1 MALRRPPNKLKET
14 AMPRIAARDGTKI
27 YYRDWGKGP
36 PIVFSHG
43 WPLTGAAWEAQML
56 FFNSKG
62 YRTVAHDRRGNG
74 YSDQP
79 GSGNDVDTWADDLDA
94 IMSGLDLRD
103 AVLVGHSTG
112 GGELARY
119 ISRHGTSR
127 VSKMVLLDTIVPVML
142 EKEGVPGG
150 VPKSVIDS
158 IRAGVAHDRSSFY
171 KELSAPFFGAN
182 RPNST
187 ATQGMRDLFW
197 FQGLLGGAKAQYET
211 TYSWEL
217 DYTADIAKCD
227 KPLLVLHCEDDQIV
241 PIGPTARRVPS
252 IVPHAIL
259 KVYPGGAHGIGI
271 LDPERVNADLLAFIT
286 GDMKS

>member
-1 MALRRPPNKLKET
+1 
-14 AMPRIAARDGTKI
+14 MPKITTRDGTTI
-27 YYRDWGKGP
+27 YYRDWGSGP

-56 FFNSKG
+56 FFNDHG

-79 GSGNDVDTWADDLDA
+79 GSGNDVDTWADDLDELINA
-94 IMSGLDLRD
+94 LDLRG
-103 AVLVGHSTG
+103 AILVGHSTG

-127 VSKMVLLDTIVPVML
+127 VAKMVLLDSIVPVMMQRD
-142 EKEGVPGG
+142 GIAGG
-150 VPKSVIDS
+150 TPKSVIDS

-171 KELSAPFFGAN
+171 KELSSPFFGAN
-182 RPNST
+182 RPSST

-217 DYTADIAKCD
+217 DYTKDIAKCD
-227 KPLLVLHCEDDQIV
+227 VPLLVIHCEDDQIV
-241 PIGPTARRVPS
+241 PIEPTGRRVPS
-252 IVPHAIL
+252 VVPHAIL
-259 KVYPGGAHGIGI
+259 KVYPGGAHGIAI
-271 LDPERVNADLLAFIT
+271 VDPERVNADLLAFVK
-286 GDMKS
+286 G

>member
-1 MALRRPPNKLKET
+1 
-14 AMPRIAARDGTKI
+14 MPTIKTRDGTAI
-27 YYRDWGKGP
+27 YYRDWGSGP
-36 PIVFSHG
+36 PVVFSHG

-56 FFNSKG
+56 FFNAKG

-74 YSDQP
+74 SSDQP
-79 GSGNDVDTWADDLDA
+79 GTGNDVDTWADDLADL
-94 IMSGLDLRD
+94 MSELNLRG

-127 VSKMVLLDTIVPVML
+127 VAKVVLLDSIVPAMMQR
-142 EKEGVPGG
+142 EGITGG
-150 VPKSVIDS
+150 TPKSVIDS

-171 KELSAPFFGAN
+171 KELSGPFFGAN
-182 RPNST
+182 RPGSP

-217 DYTADIAKCD
+217 DYTADIAKCTV
-227 KPLLVLHCEDDQIV
+227 PLLVIHCEDDQIV
-241 PIGPTARRVPS
+241 PIGPTGRRVPS
-252 IVPHAIL
+252 VVPHAIL
-259 KVYPGGAHGIGI
+259 KVYPGGAHGIAI
-271 LDPERVNADLLAFIT
+271 TQPDKVNADLLAFVK
-286 GDMKS
+286 GEMKA

>member
-1 MALRRPPNKLKET
+1 
-14 AMPRIAARDGTKI
+14 MPKIAARDGTEI
-27 YYRDWGKGP
+27 YYRDWGKGQ

-79 GSGNDVDTWADDLDA
+79 GSGNDVDTWADDLDSV
-94 IMSGLDLRD
+94 MKGLDLRD

-119 ISRHGTSR
+119 VSRHGTSR
-127 VSKMVLLDTIVPVML
+127 VSKMVLLDSIVPVML
-142 EKEGVPGG
+142 QKQGVPDG

-171 KELSAPFFGAN
+171 KELSAAFFGAN
-182 RPNST
+182 RPNSP

-227 KPLLVLHCEDDQIV
+227 KPLLVIHCEDDQIV
-241 PIGPTARRVPS
+241 PIGPTGRRVPS

-259 KVYPGGAHGIGI
+259 KVYPGGSHGIAI
-271 LDPERVNADLLAFIT
+271 VDPARVNADLWAFIK
-286 GDMKS
+286 GEMKS

>member
-1 MALRRPPNKLKET
+1 
-14 AMPRIAARDGTKI
+14 MPTIKTRDGTAI
-27 YYRDWGKGP
+27 YFRDWGSGP
-36 PIVFSHG
+36 PVVFSHG

-56 FFNSKG
+56 FFNAKG

-74 YSDQP
+74 SSDQP
-79 GSGNDVDTWADDLDA
+79 GTGNDVDTWADDLA
-94 IMSGLDLRD
+94 ELMSELNLRG

-127 VSKMVLLDTIVPVML
+127 VAKVVLLDSIVPAMMQR
-142 EKEGVPGG
+142 EGITGG
-150 VPKSVIDS
+150 TPKSVIDS

-171 KELSAPFFGAN
+171 RELSGPFFGAN
-182 RPNST
+182 RPGSP

-217 DYTADIAKCD
+217 DYTADIAKCTV
-227 KPLLVLHCEDDQIV
+227 PLLVIHCEDDQIV
-241 PIGPTARRVPS
+241 PIGPTGRRVPS
-252 IVPHAIL
+252 VVPHAIL
-259 KVYPGGAHGIGI
+259 KVYPGGAHGIAI
-271 LDPERVNADLLAFIT
+271 TEPEKVNADLLAFVK
-286 GDMKS
+286 GEMKA

>member
-1 MALRRPPNKLKET
+1 
-14 AMPRIAARDGTKI
+14 MPTIKTRDGTAI
-27 YYRDWGKGP
+27 YYRDWGSGSP
-36 PIVFSHG
+36 VVFSHG

-56 FFNSKG
+56 FSNAKG

-74 YSDQP
+74 SSDQP
-79 GSGNDVDTWADDLDA
+79 GTGNDVDTWADDLADL
-94 IMSGLDLRD
+94 MSELNLRG

-127 VSKMVLLDTIVPVML
+127 VAKVVLLDSIVPAMMQR
-142 EKEGVPGG
+142 EGITGG
-150 VPKSVIDS
+150 TPKSVIDS

-171 KELSAPFFGAN
+171 KELSEPFFGAN
-182 RPNST
+182 RPGSP

-217 DYTADIAKCD
+217 DYTADIAKCTV
-227 KPLLVLHCEDDQIV
+227 PLLVIHCEDDQIV
-241 PIGPTARRVPS
+241 PIGPTGRRVPS
-252 IVPHAIL
+252 VVPHAIL
-259 KVYPGGAHGIGI
+259 KVYPGGAHGIAI
-271 LDPERVNADLLAFIT
+271 TEPEKVNADLLAFVK
-286 GDMKS
+286 GEMKA

>member
-1 MALRRPPNKLKET
+1 
-14 AMPRIAARDGTKI
+14 MPTVKTRDGTSI
-27 YYRDWGKGP
+27 FYRDWGSGP

-56 FFNSKG
+56 FFNAKG

-74 YSDQP
+74 ASDQP
-79 GSGNDVDTWADDLDA
+79 GTGNDVDTWADDLA
-94 IMSGLDLRD
+94 EVMNALDLKG

-119 ISRHGTSR
+119 ISRHGLSR
-127 VSKMVLLDTIVPVML
+127 VAKVVLLDTIVPAMMQR
-142 EKEGVPGG
+142 EGVEGG
-150 VPKSVIDS
+150 TPKSVIDS

-182 RPNST
+182 RKGSP
-187 ATQGMRDLFW
+187 ATQGQRDLFW

-217 DYTADIAKCD
+217 DYTDDIAKCTV
-227 KPLLVLHCEDDQIV
+227 PLLVIHCEDDQIV
-241 PIGPTARRVPS
+241 PILPTARRVPS

-259 KVYPGGAHGIGI
+259 KVYPGGAHGIAI
-271 LDPERVNADLLAFIT
+271 TEPEKVNADLLAFVK
-286 GDMKS
+286 GEMKA

>member
-1 MALRRPPNKLKET
+1 
-14 AMPRIAARDGTKI
+14 MPTIKTRDGTAI
-27 YYRDWGKGP
+27 FYRDWGSGP
-36 PIVFSHG
+36 PVVFSHG

-56 FFNSKG
+56 FFNARG

-74 YSDQP
+74 SSDQP
-79 GSGNDVDTWADDLDA
+79 GTGNDVDTWADDLA
-94 IMSGLDLRD
+94 ELMSELNLRG

-127 VSKMVLLDTIVPVML
+127 VAKVVLLDSIVPAMMQR
-142 EKEGVPGG
+142 EGVTGG
-150 VPKSVIDS
+150 TPKSVIDS

-171 KELSAPFFGAN
+171 KELSGPFFGAN
-182 RPNST
+182 RPGSP

-217 DYTADIAKCD
+217 DYTADIAKCTV
-227 KPLLVLHCEDDQIV
+227 PLLVIHCEDDQIV
-241 PIGPTARRVPS
+241 PIGPTGRRVPS
-252 IVPHAIL
+252 VVPHAIL
-259 KVYPGGAHGIGI
+259 KVYPGGAHGIAI
-271 LDPERVNADLLAFIT
+271 TDPEKVNADLLAFVK
-286 GDMKS
+286 GEMNA

>member
-1 MALRRPPNKLKET
+1 
-14 AMPRIAARDGTKI
+14 MPKVAARDGTEI

-62 YRTVAHDRRGNG
+62 YRTIAHDRRGNG

-94 IMSGLDLRD
+94 LMSRLDLRD

-127 VSKMVLLDTIVPVML
+127 VSKMVLLDTIVPMML
-142 EKEGVPGG
+142 QKEGGAPGG

-158 IRAGVAHDRSSFY
+158 IRTGVAHDRSSFY
-171 KELSAPFFGAN
+171 KELSAPFFGTN
-182 RPNST
+182 RPNSP

-259 KVYPGGAHGIGI
+259 KVYPGGAHGIAI
-271 LDPERVNADLLAFIT
+271 IDPERVNADLLAFIK
-286 GDMKS
+286 GEMKS

>member
-1 MALRRPPNKLKET
+1 
-14 AMPRIAARDGTKI
+14 MPTIKTRDGTAI
-27 YYRDWGKGP
+27 YYRDWGSGP
-36 PIVFSHG
+36 PVVFSHG

-56 FFNSKG
+56 FFNAKG

-74 YSDQP
+74 SSDQP
-79 GSGNDVDTWADDLDA
+79 GTGNDVDTWADDLADL
-94 IMSGLDLRD
+94 MSELNLRG

-127 VSKMVLLDTIVPVML
+127 VAKVVLLDSIVPTTMQR
-142 EKEGVPGG
+142 EGITGG
-150 VPKSVIDS
+150 TPKSVIDS

-171 KELSAPFFGAN
+171 KELSGPFFGAN
-182 RPNST
+182 RPGSP

-217 DYTADIAKCD
+217 DYTDDIAKCNV
-227 KPLLVLHCEDDQIV
+227 PLLVIHCEDDQIV
-241 PIGPTARRVPS
+241 PIGPTGRRVPS
-252 IVPHAIL
+252 VVPHAIL
-259 KVYPGGAHGIGI
+259 KVYPGGAHGIAI
-271 LDPERVNADLLAFIT
+271 TDPDKVNADLLAFVK
-286 GDMKS
+286 GEMRA

>member
-1 MALRRPPNKLKET
+1 
-14 AMPRIAARDGTKI
+14 MPRIAARDGTEI

-56 FFNSKG
+56 FFNGKG

-94 IMSGLDLRD
+94 IMIGLDLRD

-142 EKEGVPGG
+142 QKEGVPGG

-171 KELSAPFFGAN
+171 KELSAPFFGTN
-182 RPNST
+182 RPNSP

-259 KVYPGGAHGIGI
+259 KVYPGGAHGIAI
-271 LDPERVNADLLAFIT
+271 IDPERVNADLLAFIT
-286 GDMKS
+286 GEMKS

>member
-1 MALRRPPNKLKET
+1 
-14 AMPRIAARDGTKI
+14 MPTIKTRDGTAI
-27 YYRDWGKGP
+27 YYRDWGSGP
-36 PIVFSHG
+36 PVVFSHG

-56 FFNSKG
+56 FFNAKG

-74 YSDQP
+74 SSDQP
-79 GSGNDVDTWADDLDA
+79 ETGNDVDTWADDLADL
-94 IMSGLDLRD
+94 MSELNLRG

-127 VSKMVLLDTIVPVML
+127 VAKVVLLDSIVPAMMQR
-142 EKEGVPGG
+142 EGITGG
-150 VPKSVIDS
+150 TPKSVIDS

-171 KELSAPFFGAN
+171 KELSGPFFGAN
-182 RPNST
+182 RPGSP

-217 DYTADIAKCD
+217 DYTADIAKCTV
-227 KPLLVLHCEDDQIV
+227 PLLVIHCEDDQIV
-241 PIGPTARRVPS
+241 PIGPTGRRVPS
-252 IVPHAIL
+252 VVPHAIL
-259 KVYPGGAHGIGI
+259 KVYPGGAHGIAI
-271 LDPERVNADLLAFIT
+271 TEPEKVNADLLAFVK
-286 GDMKS
+286 GEMKA

>member
-1 MALRRPPNKLKET
+1 
-14 AMPRIAARDGTKI
+14 MPTIKTRDGTSI
-27 YYRDWGKGP
+27 YYRDWGSGP
-36 PIVFSHG
+36 PVVFSHG

-56 FFNSKG
+56 FFNAKG

-74 YSDQP
+74 SSDQP
-79 GSGNDVDTWADDLDA
+79 GTGNDVDTWADDLADL
-94 IMSGLDLRD
+94 MSELNLRG

-127 VSKMVLLDTIVPVML
+127 VAKVVLLDSIVPAMMQR
-142 EKEGVPGG
+142 EGITGG
-150 VPKSVIDS
+150 APKSVIDS

-171 KELSAPFFGAN
+171 KELSGPFFSAN
-182 RPNST
+182 RPGSP

-217 DYTADIAKCD
+217 DYTADIAKCTV
-227 KPLLVLHCEDDQIV
+227 PLLVIHCEDDQIV
-241 PIGPTARRVPS
+241 PIGPTGRRVPS
-252 IVPHAIL
+252 VVPHAIL
-259 KVYPGGAHGIGI
+259 KVYPGGSHGIAI
-271 LDPERVNADLLAFIT
+271 TEPEKVNADLLAFVK
-286 GDMKS
+286 GEMKA

>member
-1 MALRRPPNKLKET
+1 
-14 AMPRIAARDGTKI
+14 MPKVKTRDGTEI
-27 YYRDWGKGP
+27 YYRDWGTGS

-56 FFNSKG
+56 FFNAKG

-74 YSDQP
+74 ASDQP
-79 GSGNDVDTWADDLDA
+79 GTGNDVDTWADDLNDLMNA
-94 IMSGLDLRD
+94 LDLRG

-127 VSKMVLLDTIVPVML
+127 VAKVVLLDSIVPNMM
-142 EKEGVPGG
+142 ESDKNPGG
-150 VPKSVIDS
+150 TPKAVIDS

-171 KELSAPFFGAN
+171 KELSAPFFGTN
-182 RPNST
+182 RPGSP

-211 TYSWEL
+211 TYSWQL
-217 DYTADIAKCD
+217 DYTADIAKCTV
-227 KPLLVLHCEDDQIV
+227 PLLVIHCEDDQIV
-241 PIGPTARRVPS
+241 PIAVTGRKVKS

-259 KVYPGGAHGIGI
+259 KVYEGGAHGIAI
-271 LDPERVNADLLAFIT
+271 IDPDKVNADLLSFIK
-286 GDMKS
+286 GELKG

>member
-1 MALRRPPNKLKET
+1 
-14 AMPRIAARDGTKI
+14 MPKITTRDGTAI
-27 YYRDWGKGP
+27 YYRDWGSGT

-56 FFNSKG
+56 FFNDHG

-79 GSGNDVDTWADDLDA
+79 GSGNDVDTWADDLDELINA
-94 IMSGLDLRD
+94 LDLHD
-103 AVLVGHSTG
+103 AILVGHSTG

-127 VSKMVLLDTIVPVML
+127 VAKMVLLDSIVPVMMQR
-142 EKEGVPGG
+142 EGIAGG
-150 VPKSVIDS
+150 TPKSVIDS

-182 RPNST
+182 RPGST

-197 FQGLLGGAKAQYET
+197 FQGLLGSAKAQYET
-211 TYSWEL
+211 SYSWEL
-217 DYTADIAKCD
+217 DYTKDIAKCD
-227 KPLLVLHCEDDQIV
+227 VPLLVIHCEDDQIV
-241 PIGPTARRVPS
+241 PIEPTGRRVPS
-252 IVPHAIL
+252 IVPHAEL
-259 KVYPGGAHGIGI
+259 KVYPGGAHGIAI
-271 LDPERVNADLLAFIT
+271 VDPERVNADLLAFVKGGAAAT
-286 GDMKS
+286 TFGPTPA